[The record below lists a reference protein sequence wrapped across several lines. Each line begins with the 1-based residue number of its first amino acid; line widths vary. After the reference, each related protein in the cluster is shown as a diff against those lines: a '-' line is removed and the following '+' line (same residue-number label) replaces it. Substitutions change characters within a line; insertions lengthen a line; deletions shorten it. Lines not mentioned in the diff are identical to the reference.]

1 MKLLID
7 IGNSRIK
14 CGWLDDTAAD
24 PRRELKVQAFA
35 HDKLEDA
42 LPRWLARLPASVRAA
57 WGVNVAGAPIADAI
71 HRILAR
77 HGVPPVHWMLAQPH
91 TLGLVNGYRDPHR
104 LGADRWAAML
114 AVWAHPRYAA
124 SASTDTPPAHRPA
137 TILACFGTATT
148 VDTISPAGRFEGGLI
163 LPGTGL
169 MRRALASGTA
179 NLPLVNSG
187 ESELFPTDTAHAIV
201 SGVLAAQAGAVLR
214 QVLASQERHGSPPR
228 LIVAGGTWPVVQPE
242 LRRLMAQTPLAAP
255 LQVADNPVLDGLA
268 LMAALPIPAPSPI
281 TS

>member
-7 IGNSRIK
+7 VGNSRIK
-14 CGWLDDTAAD
+14 CGWLAEDNTGA
-24 PRRELKVQAFA
+24 RREPKVQAFA
-35 HDKLEDA
+35 HDKLEDT
-42 LPRWLARLPASVRAA
+42 LPRWLARLPAPIRAA
-57 WGVNVAGAPIADAI
+57 WGVNVAGSPIADAI
-71 HRILAR
+71 NRILAR
-77 HGVPPVHWMLAQPH
+77 HGVAPAHWMSAQPEAW
-91 TLGLVNGYRDPHR
+91 GLVNGYREPHR
-104 LGADRWAAML
+104 LGADRWAAMV
-114 AVWAHPRYAA
+114 AVWAHPRYA
-124 SASTDTPPAHRPA
+124 TPVDANTAATQRPA

-214 QVLASQERHGSPPR
+214 QVLASQERHGGPPR

-268 LMAALPIPAPSPI
+268 LLAALPAPGLAP
-281 TS
+281 